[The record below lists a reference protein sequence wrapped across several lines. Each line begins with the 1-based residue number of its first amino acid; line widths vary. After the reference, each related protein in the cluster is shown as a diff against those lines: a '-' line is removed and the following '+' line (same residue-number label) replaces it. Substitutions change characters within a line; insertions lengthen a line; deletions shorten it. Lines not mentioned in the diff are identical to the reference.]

1 MKPEIIKDPD
11 MEGFARGELENLNI
25 EKENI
30 EKGIEIILLPKVFN
44 DRKNVI
50 VEIRGVAG
58 GDEANIFV
66 GDLYRMYCRYAEKI
80 GDYYTS
86 LTTDKRFV
94 ILENGEWDIRDNH
107 VLNIS
112 LEEDVE
118 EDIDDLAVL
127 DEEEIGK
134 EE

>member
-1 MKPEIIKDPD
+1 
-11 MEGFARGELENLNI
+11 
-25 EKENI
+25 
-30 EKGIEIILLPKVFN
+30 
-44 DRKNVI
+44 
-50 VEIRGVAG
+50 
-58 GDEANIFV
+58 
-66 GDLYRMYCRYAEKI
+66 MYCRYAEKI

-107 VLNIS
+107 VLNIF

-134 EE
+134 EK